1 MDVSIVNRIL
11 NSFSDIMLQL
21 GFINIKTGEIE
32 ARDRMIKSK
41 GVMVILGIIGDI
53 QGNLIYSMTEEDA
66 KKIASVMMMG
76 MNIEKFDTMAQSAIS
91 ELINMLSANAVTNLA
106 DRGIISDIST
116 PTLIYGDFTANAN
129 KDQVIHVNMEIDKSI
144 IEVDISLEIIK
155 ENY

>member
-21 GFINIKTGEIE
+21 GFINIKTGEVSV
-32 ARDRMIKSK
+32 RDKMIKSK
-41 GVMVILGIIGDI
+41 GVMIIIGIIGDM
-53 QGNLIYSMTEEDA
+53 QGNLIYSMSEENA

-76 MNIEKFDTMAQSAIS
+76 LKIDEFDKMAQSAIS
-91 ELINMLSANAVTNLA
+91 EFINMLSANAITDISA
-106 DRGIISDIST
+106 RGIVSDIST

-129 KDQVIHVNMEIDKSI
+129 KEKIISVNMELDGSVIKI
-144 IEVDISLEIIK
+144 DISLEIIK